1 MKRKYYK
8 YTPEYMERLRRVAL
22 CPMGCERVK
31 YASHRKRKDTMY
43 RFGEPRPHHKT
54 IIYQWL
60 GPVTRDVRKAR
71 RLRRKNDNS

>member
-8 YTPEYMERLRRVAL
+8 FTPEYMVCLKYA
-22 CPMGCERVK
+22 GDTVK

-43 RFGEPRPHHKT
+43 RFGEPIPHHKT